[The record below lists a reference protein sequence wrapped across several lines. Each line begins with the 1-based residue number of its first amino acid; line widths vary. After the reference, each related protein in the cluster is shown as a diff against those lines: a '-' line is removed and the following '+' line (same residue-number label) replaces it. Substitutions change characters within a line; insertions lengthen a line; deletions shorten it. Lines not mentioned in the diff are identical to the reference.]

1 MLNKP
6 ITLDDMQSVVSW
18 TLQYYTKEIHVAQ
31 LLYCC
36 NSHPQDVD
44 LWNCLTYILENDPE
58 PLCLNFS
65 VNKTLFGEV
74 CYTMLYIV
82 VIIVFTWLSG
92 DWGGPEA

>member
-1 MLNKP
+1 MMLNKP

-18 TLQYYTKEIHVAQ
+18 TLQYHTKEIHVAQ
-31 LLYCC
+31 LLYYC

-44 LWNCLTYILENDPE
+44 LWNSLTYILENDPE

-74 CYTMLYIV
+74 YYTVLYIV
-82 VIIVFTWLSG
+82 VIVIIMFVT
-92 DWGGPEA
+92 